1 MGRIQAKN
9 RSESTRSGDGRN
21 EVKSTGDRL
30 PQAARRV
37 ERSDIK
43 KRDHATALLFRKE
56 RHGTFVTLR
65 SDIRR
70 PEPPCYNRRRNRNE
84 VEIDGAERSQMD
96 AKGTAKRQAK
106 RNQTR
111 MAGGVGGAGSIPVPT
126 RFCCGF
132 RSGGNESVFRL
143 QGLGEHLFKELRIFG
158 ILPLTS
164 DSHNRLQSF
173 V

>member
-56 RHGTFVTLR
+56 RHRTFVTLR

-84 VEIDGAERSQMD
+84 VEIDGVERSQMD

-106 RNQTR
+106 RQAKRNQTC
-111 MAGGVGGAGSIPVPT
+111 MAGGVGGVGSIPVPT
-126 RFCCGF
+126 RF
-132 RSGGNESVFRL
+132 
-143 QGLGEHLFKELRIFG
+143 GLGFFFGSELRFK
-158 ILPLTS
+158 
-164 DSHNRLQSF
+164 SF
-173 V
+173 NL

>member
-1 MGRIQAKN
+1 MGRIQAE
-9 RSESTRSGDGRN
+9 SEQSVDKRPKG
-21 EVKSTGDRL
+21 
-30 PQAARRV
+30 ARRV
-37 ERSDIK
+37 ERGDIK

-56 RHGTFVTLR
+56 RHRTFVTLR

-111 MAGGVGGAGSIPVPT
+111 MAGGVGGVGSIPVPT
-126 RFCCGF
+126 RF
-132 RSGGNESVFRL
+132 
-143 QGLGEHLFKELRIFG
+143 GLGFFFGSELRFK
-158 ILPLTS
+158 
-164 DSHNRLQSF
+164 SF
-173 V
+173 NL